1 MNQGTILG
9 SQIGRWTT
17 IAVLIAVLA
26 ALLTASGVLAQSNT
40 ETFRYEE
47 NGTTPVGTFTARDPE
62 GGKIY
67 WSLNGTDAA
76 DFSISNR
83 GVLSF
88 KKSPN
93 YEMPTDRDESTDAS
107 GVGVGNNSY
116 KVTVKAGDGGE
127 GTIVEKMVTVIVTN
141 MDEPGMVSIV
151 ELQPQVGEALT
162 VTPADEEIDPD
173 TSAGVTWQWASSST
187 MDGSYTDIQGAT
199 QKMYTPVADDVG
211 NYLMVTA
218 TYTDSL
224 GGTKS
229 AYDVS
234 DYAVRAIPAS
244 NTAPAFPDQDPSTAA
259 VDTDATRSIAEGT
272 PSGQPV
278 GAPVVAEDDDDDVLL
293 YTLAQTT
300 PTPTADAP
308 AAFVINKATGQI
320 MTKGGL
326 NADTGGTTSYTVT
339 VTAVDP
345 SGASTAPLVT
355 VTITVTAVNEAPM
368 ITVGADTVTAKNYDE
383 NTDITDAAEAID
395 TYAAT
400 DPDGDTLG
408 ASAWSV
414 SGPDGSL
421 FEFHDTTEGLLQFKA
436 SPNYEMPMDTGKDN
450 VYELAVVVT
459 DPDGESD
466 MLDVTVKVMNLEE
479 AGEVTLST
487 HQPQVGVRITAEL
500 TDDDGGA
507 RGHKWQ
513 WYNADPDDNDDGI
526 LDSDAGDGAISGATS
541 KIYIPKSGDATPTA
555 VSLYVS
561 VTYTDAATK
570 VDSDGDP
577 ETGEMETAT
586 AEFGS
591 GITVRVAPTS
601 NAAPKFYKDGIDLTV
616 DTNLIASNQTRT
628 YTRYVQEN
636 SDVSSPVSLSMAD
649 ADADTV
655 VTTDADVTATDANAD
670 DASVLYYELDGR
682 DKAYFKIVAAPGGTQ
697 TAVIQTAKKL
707 DHEAKSTHTVTVK
720 ATDPSGLSA
729 TVTVTINV
737 TDDEEVTKVTGP
749 KMVDYPENGT
759 GAVAD
764 FGATDE
770 DADDR
775 AFSFDFS
782 TNAGADLADDGSDA
796 GDSQYFNLNP
806 RTGVLTF
813 KKSPNYEMPRDAAL
827 SSTNTNTYTLTVRA
841 KVVGKDPAE
850 MAFQTVNVKVT
861 NVPEAPKF
869 DASTRT
875 LTIAENTA
883 TDMEKKRDVGDP
895 VTATDDDNDAR
906 TYTLSGTDA
915 ASFTIHPATGQIRTN
930 NILLDYE
937 TKNMYSVV
945 VTATDRSGLMDTI
958 NVTIEVTDEDEDPTL
973 AVGSITVS
981 GPSTV
986 DDYPENG
993 TDAVG
998 TYEATGADGASATTA
1013 TWSLE
1018 GADSDDFMLEG
1029 SDGSRMLKFD
1039 PSPNF
1044 ESPADADGDNT
1055 YMVTVKATDPDS
1067 STVMDTQEVTV
1078 TVVNVA
1084 EDGMVTLSMQGLMV
1098 GIAITAT
1105 LSDEDGMV
1113 TDQVWQWQKSED
1125 KASWMPAM
1133 GTATG
1138 MGAMTSSYTP
1148 ESTDGGYY
1156 LRAMVTYDDAS
1167 DEINPN
1173 AMSEPTG
1180 SMVAVVNNAPMF
1192 AEDTATRMIDENSA
1206 AETAVGSPVAAT
1218 DADADDTL
1226 TYTLS
1231 GMDEMYFT
1239 IDPSTGQI
1247 MVGADTMLD
1256 YETKTSYSVM
1266 VTATDDSGASNNMS
1280 SINVTINVTDVDE
1293 MGTLS
1298 LSMMKPVVGTQLTAN
1313 LMDPDGYDDV
1323 DWQWSRSMTLEGRF
1337 THVDEETRSYTPV
1350 DDDSGYYLQVS
1361 ATYDDG
1367 HGSKTLTAT
1376 TTVVVRTALVAKFDT
1391 NENGMI
1397 DRNEAIAA
1405 LRRYLD
1411 GDEDVSRNEAIAVLR
1426 LYLSN

>member
-26 ALLTASGVLAQSNT
+26 ALLTASGVRAQSNT

-47 NGTTPVGTFTARDPE
+47 NGTAAVGTFTARDPE

-67 WSLNGTDAA
+67 WSLNGDDAA
-76 DFSISNR
+76 RFSISNR

-93 YEMPTDRDESTDAS
+93 YEMPRGEALAS
-107 GVGVGNNSY
+107 NNTNTY
-116 KVTVKAGDGGE
+116 MVTVKAGDGGE

-141 MDEPGMVSIV
+141 MDEPGMISIV
-151 ELQPQVGEALT
+151 ELQPQVSEVLSVA
-162 VTPADEEIDPD
+162 PSDKAMIDPD

-187 MDGSYTDIQGAT
+187 MDGSYTDIQDAT
-199 QKMYTPVADDVG
+199 GETYTPVADDVG

-229 AYDVS
+229 AEAKS
-234 DYAVRAIPAS
+234 AYAVRAIPAS
-244 NTAPAFPDQDPSTAA
+244 NAVPTFPDAT
-259 VDTDATRSIAEGT
+259 ATRNIAEGT
-272 PSGQPV
+272 ASGQPV
-278 GAPVVAEDDDDDVLL
+278 GAPVVANDDDDDVLL
-293 YTLAQTT
+293 YTLEQTA
-300 PTPTADAP
+300 PAPTAEAP
-308 AAFVINKATGQI
+308 AAFSINKATGQI
-320 MTKGGL
+320 MTEGGL
-326 NADTGGTTSYTVT
+326 NADTGGTASYTVT
-339 VTAVDP
+339 VTATDP
-345 SGASTAPLVT
+345 SGAPTATSVT
-355 VTITVTAVNEAPM
+355 VTINVTAVNEAPM
-368 ITVGADTVTAKNYDE
+368 ITVEANTVTAKNYDE
-383 NTDITDAAEAID
+383 NTDITDSANAID

-400 DPDGDTLG
+400 DPDGDTLS
-408 ASAWSV
+408 ASSWSV

-421 FEFHDTTEGLLQFKA
+421 FEFDDTTAGRLQFKA

-450 VYELAVVVT
+450 VYELVVVVT

-479 AGEVTLST
+479 DGTITLST
-487 HQPQVGVRITAEL
+487 RGPQVGRAITAEL
-500 TDDDGGA
+500 MDDDGGT
-507 RGHKWQ
+507 RGLSWKW
-513 WYNADPDDNDDGI
+513 YRGTDNTGTLITSATRKTYTPVAAD
-526 LDSDAGDGAISGATS
+526 ATS
-541 KIYIPKSGDATPTA
+541 
-555 VSLYVS
+555 SLHVE

-570 VDSDGDP
+570 VASTGDDALTES
-577 ETGEMETAT
+577 ETETAAATT
-586 AEFGS
+586 ANA
-591 GITVRVAPTS
+591 VRAIPTS
-601 NAAPKFYKDGIDLTV
+601 NTAPKFPDQDAATDGDQSTSVSWDVPENTAVDTDLSDSGGLGLALVLTEIDEDLTASPPDV
-616 DTNLIASNQTRT
+616 ITYSLSAGDTNAFTI
-628 YTRYVQEN
+628 
-636 SDVSSPVSLSMAD
+636 SDE
-649 ADADTV
+649 
-655 VTTDADVTATDANAD
+655 TAALT
-670 DASVLYYELDGR
+670 L
-682 DKAYFKIVAAPGGTQ
+682 KA
-697 TAVIQTAKKL
+697 KL
-707 DHEAKSTHTVTVK
+707 DYETKKSYRVTVK
-720 ATDPSGLSA
+720 ATDSSGQSD
-729 TVTVTINV
+729 TIDVNIKV
-737 TDDEEVTKVTGP
+737 TDVEEATKITGP
-749 KMVDYPENGT
+749 KMVEYAENGT
-759 GAVAD
+759 GTVAD

-775 AFSFDFS
+775 SFSFDFS
-782 TNAGADLADDGSDA
+782 SDDGTNGDDTADDREH
-796 GDSQYFNLNP
+796 FNLNP

-813 KKSPNYEMPRDAAL
+813 KKSPNYEKPTDGLAEGAVCD
-827 SSTNTNTYTLTVRA
+827 SPPATGTCTNTYTVTVRA
-841 KVVGKDPAE
+841 TGVGKDITVDIPVY
-850 MAFQTVNVKVT
+850 QTVKVKVT

-883 TDMEKKRDVGDP
+883 TMMEKKRDVGDP

-906 TYTLSGTDA
+906 TYTLSGPDA

-1018 GADSDDFMLEG
+1018 GADSGDFMLEG
-1029 SDGSRMLKFD
+1029 SGGSRMLKFD

-1044 ESPADADGDNT
+1044 ESPADADGNNT
-1055 YMVTVKATDPDS
+1055 YMVTVKATAPDS

-1113 TDQVWQWQKSED
+1113 TDQVWQWQKSTD

-1148 ESTDGGYY
+1148 EMADGGHY

-1167 DEINPN
+1167 DESSPN

-1180 SMVAVVNNAPMF
+1180 SMVAVVNSAPMF
-1192 AEDTATRMIDENSA
+1192 EDAMTTRMVAENSPEGTDVGAPVTATDPDNDE
-1206 AETAVGSPVAAT
+1206 
-1218 DADADDTL
+1218 L

-1231 GMDEMYFT
+1231 GADMMSFT
-1239 IDPSTGQI
+1239 IGSSTGQI
-1247 MVGADTMLD
+1247 KVGADTMLD
-1256 YETKTSYSVM
+1256 YESDKMSYMVT
-1266 VTATDDSGASNNMS
+1266 VTATDPDGESDS
-1280 SINVTINVTDVDE
+1280 IEVTINVTDVDE
-1293 MGTLS
+1293 DPL
-1298 LSMMKPVVGTQLTAN
+1298 LTK
-1313 LMDPDGYDDV
+1313 Y
-1323 DWQWSRSMTLEGRF
+1323 
-1337 THVDEETRSYTPV
+1337 
-1350 DDDSGYYLQVS
+1350 
-1361 ATYDDG
+1361 
-1367 HGSKTLTAT
+1367 
-1376 TTVVVRTALVAKFDT
+1376 DT
-1391 NENGMI
+1391 NKNGMFERSEVI
-1397 DRNEAIAA
+1397 DAIN
-1405 LRRYLD
+1405 RFLD
-1411 GDEDVSRNEAIAVLR
+1411 GEEGVTRAEVIAVINRFLD
-1426 LYLSN
+1426 S